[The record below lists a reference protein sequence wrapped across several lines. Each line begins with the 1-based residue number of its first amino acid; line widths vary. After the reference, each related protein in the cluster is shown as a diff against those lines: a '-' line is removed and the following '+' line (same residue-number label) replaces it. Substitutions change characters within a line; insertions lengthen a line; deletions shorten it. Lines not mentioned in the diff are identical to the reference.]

1 MKIWPGFTHEIFIV
15 MKKYDIIA
23 LGELNVDLL
32 FNGMRG
38 LPVVG
43 KEILAGNM
51 ALALG
56 SSTAIFAA
64 NASALGADVAFLG
77 MIGKDVYGDFIQKE
91 LALKGVDI
99 SNLIVKPD
107 LKTGIT
113 VSMNYGE
120 ERASVT
126 YPGAMSEM
134 GLSHIRQDI
143 ISQAKHIHISSV
155 FLQKNI
161 QNDLAAIVR
170 MIKGLGVTVSLDTQ
184 WDPSEKWLFDAEHIL
199 PYVDLFLPNEKEFLC
214 VSGQKR
220 LEDAL
225 EKMSRFANVIVIKMG
240 AKGSMLIKKDG
251 SRRLLPA
258 FLNEKVVDA
267 VGAGDSFNAGFVTSF
282 VKGYELEECQRRGNL
297 MGAVNTTAAGG
308 TSAFSSFEHIKNM
321 ASGLFGQDVN
331 L

>member
-1 MKIWPGFTHEIFIV
+1 

-32 FNGMRG
+32 FNKMQG

-51 ALALG
+51 ALVLG

-64 NASALGADVAFLG
+64 NASALGAGVAFLG
-77 MIGKDVYGDFIQKE
+77 MIGEDVYGDFIQKE

-99 SNLIVKPD
+99 SNLIVRRD

-120 ERASVT
+120 DRASVT
-126 YPGAMSEM
+126 YPGAMSVM
-134 GLSHIRQDI
+134 GLAHIEKELV
-143 ISQAKHIHISSV
+143 SQAKHVHISSV
-155 FLQKNI
+155 FLQENI
-161 QNDLAAIVR
+161 KKDLAAIVK
-170 MIKGLGVTVSLDTQ
+170 MIKGLGVTISLDTQ
-184 WDPSEKWLFDAEHIL
+184 WDPAEEWLFDAENIL

-214 VSGQKR
+214 ISKQKN

-225 EKMSRFANVIVIKMG
+225 EKISRFANVIVIKMG

-258 FLNEKVVDA
+258 FVNEKVVDA
-267 VGAGDSFNAGFVTSF
+267 IGAG
-282 VKGYELEECQRRGNL
+282 
-297 MGAVNTTAAGG
+297 TAL
-308 TSAFSSFEHIKNM
+308 TPVS
-321 ASGLFGQDVN
+321 
-331 L
+331 

>member
-1 MKIWPGFTHEIFIV
+1 

-32 FNGMRG
+32 FNKMQG

-43 KEILAGNM
+43 KEILAGKM
-51 ALALG
+51 ALVLG

-64 NASALGADVAFLG
+64 NASALGAGVAFLG
-77 MIGKDVYGDFIQKE
+77 MIGEDVYGDFIQKE

-99 SNLIVKPD
+99 SNLIVRRD

-120 ERASVT
+120 DRASVT
-126 YPGAMSEM
+126 YPGAMSVM
-134 GLSHIRQDI
+134 GLAHIEKELV
-143 ISQAKHIHISSV
+143 SQAKHVHISSV
-155 FLQKNI
+155 FLQENI
-161 QNDLAAIVR
+161 KKDLAAIVK
-170 MIKGLGVTVSLDTQ
+170 MIKGLGVTISLDTQ
-184 WDPSEKWLFDAEHIL
+184 WDPAEEWLFDAENIL

-214 VSGQKR
+214 ISKQKN

-225 EKMSRFANVIVIKMG
+225 EKISCFANVIVIKMG

-258 FLNEKVVDA
+258 FVNEKVVDA
-267 VGAGDSFNAGFVTSF
+267 IGAGDSFNAGFVTSF
-282 VKGYELEECQRRGNL
+282 VKGYELEECQRLGNL
-297 MGAVNTTAAGG
+297 MGAVNTTSAGG
-308 TSAFSSFEHIKNM
+308 TSAFSSLEHIKNV
-321 ASGLFGQDVN
+321 ASDLFGQEVDI
-331 L
+331 